1 MNMSESFKYNN
12 GIMPSETRLTLDELE
27 ALLLNNGSII
37 RKHPGNLS
45 NFIKRV
51 INSFVSHQ
59 ETIIQLNRD
68 VATLKTTSASN
79 LHPVDRALQSL
90 ENLTPEQIEQVLDH
104 NYAKELHKL
113 SKSLEDNELMRL
125 GYINESNR
133 VRGVLLDFLKNADL
147 SASDKAALVKAIED
161 SGYRVA

>member
-1 MNMSESFKYNN
+1 MSMSDSFKYTN
-12 GIMPSETRLTLDELE
+12 GVMPSETRLTLDELE

-51 INSFVSHQ
+51 IRSFVSHQ

-68 VATLKTTSASN
+68 MATLKAMSESN

-90 ENLTPEQIEQVLDH
+90 GNLTPEQTEQVLDH
-104 NYAKELHKL
+104 NYTKELSKL
-113 SKSLEDNELMRL
+113 SKAMADNELMRL
-125 GYINESNR
+125 GYSNESNR
-133 VRGVLLDFLKNADL
+133 VRGVLLDFLKNSDL
-147 SASDKAALVKAIED
+147 SASDKASLMKAIED
-161 SGYRVA
+161 SGYRIS